1 MKKHTST
8 NHGSAASRSIVLAFW
23 FGVVGLLSLGVACYG
38 DVKIV
43 EDPAVVPPTGDP
55 EVGVGGLEGP
65 DCIVDEVG
73 CDGALLRV
81 CKAAVLNAQALPH
94 WEPIQNCFSAALCDP
109 AGSCREAKC
118 AANAMRCDGAVPW
131 TCSDDLTERVE
142 QGACVNAGHCSLVES
157 DCAAEDKQAPCCLD
171 APCTAGALRCNGGQ
185 IERCRDDRTGSDPVM
200 GANCATQALCEDS
213 LATCQPGSSCVC
225 KPPECDVGAGRCTG
239 ATLERCNA
247 DQTGWEFAEDC
258 GSEGLCKIGQERHA
272 QAGATSL
279 LACEPAPCDDGEYR
293 CTGAALELCNADRT
307 GFDLVQNCLGGPAF
321 CDSAAGVCSDVPC
334 DVGDTRCSGAQV
346 ERCRADQSGFEAVPG
361 ALNTCATPQLCINNG
376 QVPAFCQGISCTPNQ
391 TVCTGSQLQRCNAGQ
406 TGFVNVGPACPRPD
420 LCSSQRQRCDT
431 CVPNQRECTP
441 DLRSSRTC
449 GPDGN
454 SFGPLTFC
462 PLGCIAANGTCNT
475 CPVGQYSCQGGLLA
489 RCNDG
494 FSFTPLNRAADCSG
508 QNRVSC
514 NGGQLQTSPCALG
527 CNAQRL
533 ACNDCAGP
541 QRRCVD
547 TESFQ
552 SCQANG
558 TFSAPT
564 DCGDGLL
571 CAGAGQCACTAGQ
584 ASCDGDALLVCNA
597 TGTGFVAGSRC
608 SGAGGNVLRTCSDG
622 VLTTNTC
629 TSAALCTGATG
640 ASCPRCTEGERS
652 CSAGQPQVCEGGE
665 RVPAA
670 ACDAGFACEGAG
682 LCRCSATD
690 VHCTGNQLLQCAADR
705 QSFEPAA
712 ACADA
717 TLRSCTG
724 NTRTDEECGSPALC
738 AASSGKSCV
747 QCLSD
752 DPPSCTDDGTELRCV
767 DGALQEAECGIDL
780 CLPGIGC
787 LLPPE

>member
-272 QAGATSL
+272 ASVIWLQRLARAAVDPSVAAEHAKDWMKVEALLTSL
-279 LACEPAPCDDGEYR
+279 I
-293 CTGAALELCNADRT
+293 AL
-307 GFDLVQNCLGGPAF
+307 
-321 CDSAAGVCSDVPC
+321 S
-334 DVGDTRCSGAQV
+334 
-346 ERCRADQSGFEAVPG
+346 
-361 ALNTCATPQLCINNG
+361 
-376 QVPAFCQGISCTPNQ
+376 
-391 TVCTGSQLQRCNAGQ
+391 
-406 TGFVNVGPACPRPD
+406 RPD
-420 LCSSQRQRCDT
+420 LPTDWHQERA
-431 CVPNQRECTP
+431 
-441 DLRSSRTC
+441 
-449 GPDGN
+449 G
-454 SFGPLTFC
+454 
-462 PLGCIAANGTCNT
+462 A
-475 CPVGQYSCQGGLLA
+475 LLA
-489 RCNDG
+489 
-494 FSFTPLNRAADCSG
+494 L
-508 QNRVSC
+508 
-514 NGGQLQTSPCALG
+514 L
-527 CNAQRL
+527 
-533 ACNDCAGP
+533 
-541 QRRCVD
+541 
-547 TESFQ
+547 
-552 SCQANG
+552 
-558 TFSAPT
+558 
-564 DCGDGLL
+564 DGL
-571 CAGAGQCACTAGQ
+571 AA
-584 ASCDGDALLVCNA
+584 
-597 TGTGFVAGSRC
+597 
-608 SGAGGNVLRTCSDG
+608 
-622 VLTTNTC
+622 
-629 TSAALCTGATG
+629 AAL
-640 ASCPRCTEGERS
+640 TEPERMP
-652 CSAGQPQVCEGGE
+652 AE
-665 RVPAA
+665 RA
-670 ACDAGFACEGAG
+670 
-682 LCRCSATD
+682 RR
-690 VHCTGNQLLQCAADR
+690 LLGVELDR
-705 QSFEPAA
+705 LSVESEP
-712 ACADA
+712 
-717 TLRSCTG
+717 
-724 NTRTDEECGSPALC
+724 N
-738 AASSGKSCV
+738 
-747 QCLSD
+747 
-752 DPPSCTDDGTELRCV
+752 
-767 DGALQEAECGIDL
+767 
-780 CLPGIGC
+780 
-787 LLPPE
+787 